1 MVFCDWLLSFLSI
14 MFSILVHFVECIGIC
29 LMTNDVE
36 HLLMAY
42 KPLRVKS
49 PSRKVVELGL
59 KARIYT
65 QLCVAPQPT
74 CCQ

>member
-1 MVFCDWLLSFLSI
+1 
-14 MFSILVHFVECIGIC
+14 
-29 LMTNDVE
+29 MTNDVE

-65 QLCVAPQPT
+65 QVTLSEVDQVRNFERLCTKQGADCWHVGDMK
-74 CCQ
+74 